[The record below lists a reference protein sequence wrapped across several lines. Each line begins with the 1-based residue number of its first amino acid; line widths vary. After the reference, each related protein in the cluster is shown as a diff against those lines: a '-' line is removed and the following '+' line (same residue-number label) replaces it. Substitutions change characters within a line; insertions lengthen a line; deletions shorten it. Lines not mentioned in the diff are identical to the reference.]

1 MSAPIVPPAVIL
13 SHTQMGENIGAAAR
27 AMKNFGLSDLRL
39 IAPKCGWPNDR
50 AQILASGAGD
60 ILDAASLHTT
70 AKDALA
76 DVQLV
81 LATTARGRDVTRE
94 ILTAEAAARRLREA
108 SEKGLKTAL
117 LFGGER
123 AGLDNDEISLCD
135 ALITIPTAP
144 LPQVKSTELKAGSL
158 NLGQA
163 VLLLGYEWL
172 KTGDATPA
180 SRTRPTIAVPAPRA
194 ELIDLFDHLEREL
207 DAGGFF
213 FPPTKKG
220 AMVRNIRAMIL
231 KSGLTDQQAR
241 TIRGMIVALVR
252 NKYRGEA

>member
-1 MSAPIVPPAVIL
+1 MTAPAIIL
-13 SHTQMGENIGAAAR
+13 SHTQMGENVGSAAR

-39 IAPKCGWPNDR
+39 IAPRMEWPNDR
-50 AQILASGAGD
+50 AHMLASGAGD
-60 ILDAASLHTT
+60 ILDRTQVYAD
-70 AKDALA
+70 AKSALA
-76 DVQLV
+76 DCQLV

-94 ILTAEAAARRLREA
+94 VLTPEAAIARLRQA
-108 SEKGLKTAL
+108 SDAGLKTAL

-144 LPQVKSTELKAGSL
+144 LPQIKESEIKAGSL

-172 KTGDATPA
+172 KSADATPA
-180 SRTRPTIAVPAPRA
+180 SRTRPSIAVPAARQ
-194 ELIDLFDHLEREL
+194 ELVDLFEHLEREL
-207 DAGGFF
+207 DSGGFF
-213 FPPTKKG
+213 FPPAKKG

-231 KSGLTDQQAR
+231 RSGLTDQQAR

-252 NKYRGEA
+252 NKYRGQT

>member
-1 MSAPIVPPAVIL
+1 MTPPAIIL

-27 AMKNFGLSDLRL
+27 AMKNFGLSELRL
-39 IAPKCGWPNDR
+39 IAPKCEWPNDR
-50 AQILASGAGD
+50 AQMLASGAGD
-60 ILDAASLHTT
+60 ILDRASLHTT
-70 AKDALA
+70 ARDALA

-94 ILTAEAAARRLREA
+94 VLTAEAAAQRLRAA
-108 SEKGLKTAL
+108 SAAGLKTAL

-144 LPQVKSTELKAGSL
+144 LPQIKPTEIKAGSL

-172 KTGDATPA
+172 KAGDATPA
-180 SRTRPTIAVPAPRA
+180 SRIRAGVAVPAARQ
-194 ELIDLFDHLEREL
+194 ELTDLFEHLEREL

-213 FPPTKKG
+213 FPPAKKG

-231 KSGLTDQQAR
+231 RSGLTDQQAR

-252 NKYRGEA
+252 NKYRGEKEQ

>member
-1 MSAPIVPPAVIL
+1 MTAPAIIL
-13 SHTQMGENIGAAAR
+13 SHTQMGENAGAAAR
-27 AMKNFGLSDLRL
+27 AMQNFGLTELRL
-39 IAPKCGWPNDR
+39 IAPKMEWPNDR

-60 ILDAASLHTT
+60 ILEGAQIHVDARA
-70 AKDALA
+70 ALA
-76 DVQLV
+76 DCQLV
-81 LATTARGRDVTRE
+81 FATTARGRDVTRE
-94 ILTAEAAARRLREA
+94 VLTPQAAAQRLRQA
-108 SEKGLKTAL
+108 SDAGLKTAL

-144 LPQVKSTELKAGSL
+144 LPQIKDSEIKAGSL

-172 KTGDATPA
+172 KSADATPA
-180 SRTRPTIAVPAPRA
+180 SRIRATIAVPAARQ
-194 ELIDLFDHLEREL
+194 ELVDLFEHLEREL

-213 FPPTKKG
+213 FPPAKKG

-231 KSGLTDQQAR
+231 RSGLTDQQAR

-252 NKYRGEA
+252 NKYRGST